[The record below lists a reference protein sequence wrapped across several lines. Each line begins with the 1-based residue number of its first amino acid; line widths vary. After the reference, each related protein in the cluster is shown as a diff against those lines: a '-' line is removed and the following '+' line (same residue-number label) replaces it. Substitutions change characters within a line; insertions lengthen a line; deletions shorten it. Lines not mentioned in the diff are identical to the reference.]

1 MNIQIYNAMCGPDL
15 TFVSVSSV

>member
-1 MNIQIYNAMCGPDL
+1 MNIKIYNAMCGLDL

>member
-1 MNIQIYNAMCGPDL
+1 MNIKTHNAMCGTDL